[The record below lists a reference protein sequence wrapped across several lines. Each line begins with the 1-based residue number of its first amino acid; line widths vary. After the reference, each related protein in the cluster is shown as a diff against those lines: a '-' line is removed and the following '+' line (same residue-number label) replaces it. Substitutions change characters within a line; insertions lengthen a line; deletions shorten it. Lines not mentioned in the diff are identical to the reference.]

1 LRRTVLLAVVCIL
14 LVQKAFASPWVTS
27 LATAQKNAK
36 DHNQLIFVDLFADW
50 CGWCHRLEQEVFPSQ
65 AFQNATNKKVLLR
78 LNTEDGADGT
88 KLSQRYAISSL
99 PTSLLL
105 TPDLMIAGM
114 VRGYAPP
121 NEFVKQMN
129 EVEGKYGD
137 FLKRV
142 AGESSFGRDYQKR
155 LDLAIE
161 FRARNGLPQSEKRLK
176 KLLSE
181 SAVPSTI
188 RDQAYYELAFTQM
201 VGKKFDE
208 SLKTIRQFGT
218 VQSKGEAYERA
229 RVLTGEIYMQ
239 QGNYRGAVDEFRTFK
254 TAFPN
259 SPLVRNIDI
268 VLPQLEKQISGR
280 TQ

>member
-1 LRRTVLLAVVCIL
+1 MKRTALLAAACIL
-14 LVQKAFASPWVTS
+14 LVQQAFASPWVTS
-27 LATAQKNAK
+27 LATAQKKAK
-36 DHNQLIFVDLFADW
+36 DQNQLIFVDLFADW

-65 AFQNATNKKVLLR
+65 AFQSATNKKLLLR

-88 KLSQRYAISSL
+88 KLAQQYGISSL
-99 PTSLLL
+99 PTSLLV
-105 TPDLMIAGM
+105 TSDLMIAGM

-142 AGESSFGRDYQKR
+142 ADESSFVTDYQKR
-155 LDLAIE
+155 LDLAKE
-161 FRARNGLPQSEKRLK
+161 FRARNGLTQSEKRLK

-181 SAVPSTI
+181 SAVPGTI

-201 VGKKFDE
+201 VQKKFDE
-208 SLKTIRQFGT
+208 SLKTIRQFSA
-218 VQSKGEAYERA
+218 VQSKGDAYERA
-229 RVLTGEIYMQ
+229 RVRTGEIYMQ